1 MTVKA
6 KVKADAGKPAK
17 RRASTTR
24 LSWRHVILKVRHTRD
39 YLLQGQDHI
48 ELLVMAPKGGMLPVT
63 ETGYRS
69 HFIAAAELAAAGGPA
84 RYVLAWL
91 DREARTKR
99 WQETQ
104 FRWRQLDIFG

>member
-1 MTVKA
+1 
-6 KVKADAGKPAK
+6 
-17 RRASTTR
+17 
-24 LSWRHVILKVRHTRD
+24 
-39 YLLQGQDHI
+39 
-48 ELLVMAPKGGMLPVT
+48 MAPEGGALPVT

-99 WQETQ
+99 WQE
-104 FRWRQLDIFG
+104 IK